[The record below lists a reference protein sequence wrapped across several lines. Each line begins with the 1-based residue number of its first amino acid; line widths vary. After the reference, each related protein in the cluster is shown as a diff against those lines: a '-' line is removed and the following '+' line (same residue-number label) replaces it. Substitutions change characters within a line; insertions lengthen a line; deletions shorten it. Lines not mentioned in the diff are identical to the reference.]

1 MRKIIVGTCRYI
13 TRWKIGMAR
22 ALYVLFMKPEQM
34 SAQEITVEETFT
46 YAAIQITNNSTSI
59 MSDLDEIKNH
69 LRSIGKRALERDTIK
84 HRPLICYALH
94 PDVMS
99 EEEYMKLSDHL
110 KDSVSSLVIKSR
122 ESDYSSSEEYCTG
135 LFVLL
140 IRIFFEESDGKKLE
154 EDVWHMSNVQRGV
167 LVEWVSKTPWGNDP
181 YTPGRD
187 LKGNSWYNWLRF
199 QCWAIRAEGVGSKGL
214 RIRDNRRVYNQ
225 MGFSRSEWRS
235 LIEEEDLG
243 ISSDDVNPPG
253 LGDYHMKEYL
263 MSLCAI
269 AQDKKKEPFPD
280 ELREESWSWL
290 EPLWGIAPVD
300 DKERISAEWVLVK
313 RLNTFYVELDVK
325 AHGIDYQ
332 IVQDNHDVSEVDA
345 SPFTDAEL
353 YANGGKSPIDT
364 IAPISTEDGVAL
376 FKSNN
381 SQMDRVEYKRLKAGA
396 YPAGVYVVHK
406 RDDKPV
412 IAVSSKGIESPMAC
426 ECKVPCRPTYI
437 CGSNE
442 KYVCSYYA
450 LPKWESRE
458 KIPAEFELVVNGRIL
473 KGMTLKALPR
483 LDVRNE
489 IEGARLSVNGD
500 KKRRHVVQSDSD
512 EQPCPVYV
520 DVFGGIQVPKTRVIA
535 EDEIALESTADGV
548 LLRIPQRACE
558 KDIKIELYANLDER
572 TKKSDNIFVLPANWR
587 TLWKRAETWYEE
599 IEENYREKWVKDRME
614 LSCPLMH
621 VAWWWL
627 INDER
632 VFESQ
637 NMLIDDLYARLCV
650 YSAEPYHIEI
660 EIDKELYKDKSD
672 GFEQRQEIHAF
683 DLLAYVDRVMQQLGK
698 ERGYVELCL
707 CSAGERIVV
716 LSGSYVPLYKIE
728 LDKGLITSR
737 VWEDD
742 IQLIIRHEADYFHA
756 DDTFRKVVP
765 YDELKEHIQGNIL
778 RIPASFYEGEGWES
792 GGVVELSISNHVAY
806 KNVSAKSTLEDRW
819 IEHRPLLI
827 KIYDIK
833 DSNPLKRVL
842 DHMREHNPVTG
853 EMFKTLLPKW
863 AEHSLEWVERYIQ
876 GGNKLLLMKNGFFR
890 HHRCKSEYAPLPP
903 DSKQNYASSS
913 KKCWG
918 YRVCWCEF
926 ARSDGSSNKKETQE
940 KQKHLKSYG
949 CEEIGDA
956 VHEMV
961 SLLIE
966 WVPSESEN
974 NSQGMPNY
982 RHLIGKYLTGTA
994 FSRLNKII
1002 ESLEKETQ
1010 GASILTFLYSALII
1024 MLVRKNASAEIEQST
1039 MRSLFDNLPST
1050 GMPCDAIGRM
1060 CNFLAYLKYNNID

>member
-1 MRKIIVGTCRYI
+1 
-13 TRWKIGMAR
+13 
-22 ALYVLFMKPEQM
+22 
-34 SAQEITVEETFT
+34 
-46 YAAIQITNNSTSI
+46 

-69 LRSIGKRALERDTIK
+69 LRRIGERALERDTIK

-99 EEEYMKLSDHL
+99 EEYEVLQCIHHENSELFLQPNPASGGEASMAYGAGLMVFLIRLFFENSNGGEFWTLWRIYNNSEKKDRIL
-110 KDSVSSLVIKSR
+110 KWIDNTKWS
-122 ESDYSSSEEYCTG
+122 EDYGYPDKKSSSKS
-135 LFVLL
+135 L
-140 IRIFFEESDGKKLE
+140 K
-154 EDVWHMSNVQRGV
+154 
-167 LVEWVSKTPWGNDP
+167 EW
-181 YTPGRD
+181 
-187 LKGNSWYNWLRF
+187 LKF
-199 QCWAIRAEGVGSKGL
+199 QCWVLRCGEREVEEREIDENKPNGRTATRLKNNAAIFRWC
-214 RIRDNRRVYNQ
+214 NRPKYTDVLD
-225 MGFSRSEWRS
+225 SERWES
-235 LIEEEDLG
+235 LCP
-243 ISSDDVNPPG
+243 SSLDDVD
-253 LGDYHMKEYL
+253 DYVGELLKRHRMEYL
-263 MSLCAI
+263 LSLSSISASK
-269 AQDKKKEPFPD
+269 DEGFPD
-280 ELREESWSWL
+280 ELDTDEYRWL
-290 EPLWGIAPVD
+290 EKLWGIAPVD

-313 RLNTFYVELDVK
+313 RLNTFYVELDVN

-332 IVQDNHDVSEVDA
+332 IVQDNHDVSVADA

-353 YANGGKSPIDT
+353 YANGGKSPIDI
-364 IAPISTEDGVAL
+364 IAPISTQGDVAL

-381 SQMDRVEYKRLKAGA
+381 SQKERVEYDKLKACA

-412 IAVSSKGIESPMAC
+412 IEVSSKGIKSPMAC

-437 CGSNE
+437 RRSNE

-458 KIPAEFELVVNGRIL
+458 KIPAEFELVVNGSIL

-500 KKRRHVVQSDSD
+500 KKRRHVVQSNSD

-520 DVFGGIQVPKTRVIA
+520 DVLGGIQVPKTRVIA

-572 TKKSDNIFVLPANWR
+572 NKKFDNIFVLPANWR
-587 TLWKRAETWYEE
+587 THWKRAETWYEE

-637 NMLIDDLYARLCV
+637 NMLIDDLYALCV

-672 GFEQRQEIHAF
+672 GFEQRQEIQAS

-698 ERGYVELCL
+698 ERGYVELYL

-728 LDKGLITSR
+728 PEKGLITSR
-737 VWEDD
+737 VWKDD
-742 IQLIIRHEADYFHA
+742 IKLIIRHEADYFHA

-765 YDELKEHIQGNIL
+765 YDELKEYIQGNIL

-806 KNVSAKSTLEDRW
+806 KNDSAKSTLEDRW
-819 IEHRPLLI
+819 IERRPLLG
-827 KIYDIK
+827 KIYNIK
-833 DSNPLKRVL
+833 DSNPLKPVL
-842 DHMREHNPVTG
+842 DYMWEHNPVTG

-863 AEHSLEWVERYIQ
+863 AEHSLEWVDIYIQ

-890 HHRCKSEYAPLPP
+890 RHRCESEYAPPPP

-913 KKCWG
+913 KKCWRCTRWG
-918 YRVCWCEF
+918 GCEL
-926 ARSDGSSNKKETQE
+926 AIPNGGWTPKEKKE
-940 KQKHLKSYG
+940 KQKELKSYG
-949 CEEIGDA
+949 CEAIGDA
-956 VHEMV
+956 VHEIV

-966 WVPSESEN
+966 WVPSESGSN
-974 NSQGMPNY
+974 LQDMSNY

-994 FSRLNKII
+994 FSRLNGII
-1002 ESLEKETQ
+1002 DSLEKETQ

-1024 MLVRKNASAEIEQST
+1024 MLVRNNASAEIEQSA
-1039 MRSLFDNLPST
+1039 MSKLFDNLPST

-1060 CNFLAYLKYNNID
+1060 CNFLAYLKYNNFD

>member
-1 MRKIIVGTCRYI
+1 
-13 TRWKIGMAR
+13 
-22 ALYVLFMKPEQM
+22 
-34 SAQEITVEETFT
+34 
-46 YAAIQITNNSTSI
+46 
-59 MSDLDEIKNH
+59 
-69 LRSIGKRALERDTIK
+69 
-84 HRPLICYALH
+84 
-94 PDVMS
+94 
-99 EEEYMKLSDHL
+99 MKLNDNL
-110 KDSVSSLVIKSR
+110 KDSIHFLAPKSR
-122 ESDYSSSEEYCTG
+122 ESDYSPSNEYCTG
-135 LFVLL
+135 LLVLL
-140 IRIFFEESDGKKLE
+140 IRIFFEKSNGGEFWTLWRIYNNSEKKGRFLKWIRNTKWGEDYGFPDKESSSLK
-154 EDVWHMSNVQRGV
+154 
-167 LVEWVSKTPWGNDP
+167 EW
-181 YTPGRD
+181 
-187 LKGNSWYNWLRF
+187 LKF
-199 QCWAIRAEGVGSKGL
+199 QCWVL
-214 RIRDNRRVYNQ
+214 RC
-225 MGFSRSEWRS
+225 GEK
-235 LIEEEDLG
+235 EEEEREIDENKPNGRTATRLKNNAT
-243 ISSDDVNPPG
+243 IFRWCNRPTYTDVLESERWESLCPSSLDNVDDYVNEI
-253 LGDYHMKEYL
+253 LTRHRLEYL
-263 MSLCAI
+263 LSLSSISASK
-269 AQDKKKEPFPD
+269 DEMFPD
-280 ELREESWSWL
+280 ELDTDEHRWL

-300 DKERISAEWVLVK
+300 DKEKISAKWVLVK
-313 RLNTFYVELDVK
+313 RLNTFYVELDVN

-345 SPFTDAEL
+345 SPFADAEL

-364 IAPISTEDGVAL
+364 IASISTKGDVAL
-376 FKSNN
+376 FRSKN
-381 SQMDRVEYKRLKAGA
+381 SQMERVEYKELTSGS
-396 YPAGVYVVHK
+396 YPSGVYVVHK
-406 RDDKPV
+406 RDDKPI

-437 CGSNE
+437 CRSNE
-442 KYVCSYYA
+442 KYVCSYYE

-572 TKKSDNIFVLPANWR
+572 AKKFDNIFVLPANWR
-587 TLWKRAETWYEE
+587 THWKRAETWYEE

-650 YSAEPYHIEI
+650 YSAESYRIEI

-683 DLLAYVDRVMQQLGK
+683 ALLAYVDRVMQQLGK
-698 ERGYVELCL
+698 ERGYVELYL

-728 LDKGLITSR
+728 PDKGLITSR
-737 VWEDD
+737 LWEDD
-742 IQLIIRHEADYFHA
+742 IQLIIRHEADYFHV

-765 YDELKEHIQGNIL
+765 YDELKEYIQGNIL

-806 KNVSAKSTLEDRW
+806 KNDSAKSTLEDRW
-819 IEHRPLLI
+819 IERRPLRI
-827 KIYDIK
+827 KIDDIK

-842 DHMREHNPVTG
+842 YHMRKHNPVTG

-890 HHRCKSEYAPLPP
+890 RHRCESEYAPLPP

-913 KKCWG
+913 KKCWRCTRWG
-918 YRVCWCEF
+918 GCEL
-926 ARSDGSSNKKETQE
+926 AIPNGGWTPKEKKE
-940 KQKHLKSYG
+940 KQKELKSYG
-949 CEEIGDA
+949 CEAIGDA
-956 VHEMV
+956 VHEIV

-966 WVPSESEN
+966 WVPSDSESN
-974 NSQGMPNY
+974 LQGMRDY

-994 FSRLNKII
+994 LERLNRII
-1002 ESLEKETQ
+1002 DSLEKETQ

-1039 MRSLFDNLPST
+1039 MRALFDNLPST
-1050 GMPCDAIGRM
+1050 GMSCDAIGRM